1 MKIFLD
7 SSVLIAAF
15 LSPEGGSA
23 QILEFCEAGLLQG
36 NISRDVIREI
46 EEVVARKLPEI
57 RSKIQKIIRFSAL
70 KIIGKIRPALLKKSK
85 GWIADPGDA
94 KILAAAKQ
102 NDVQYLIT
110 LDLRHFIKDPRV
122 AEKSGLKIL
131 TPGDFLKMFRLL
143 IN

>member
-7 SSVLIAAF
+7 SSVLIAAL
-15 LSPEGGSA
+15 LSSEGGSA

-36 NISRDVIREI
+36 NISRDVLREI
-46 EEVVARKLPEI
+46 EEVVQRKLPEI
-57 RSKIQKIIRFSAL
+57 HSKIRKIMRSSSL
-70 KIIGKIRPALLKKSK
+70 KIIGKIHPLLLKKSR

-102 NDVQYLIT
+102 GRVQYLIT

-143 IN
+143 LN

>member
-36 NISRDVIREI
+36 NISLDVLREI
-46 EEVVARKLPEI
+46 KEVVKRKLPEI
-57 RSKIQKIIRFSAL
+57 HPQIQKIIRSSSL
-70 KIIGKIRPALLKKSK
+70 KVIGKIRPSLLKKSR

-102 NDVQYLIT
+102 GGIQYLIT